1 MSTATRPR
9 MFRSSGRA
17 TETEQPGSS
26 RRGAIARVVRGNLL
40 AVLGGLVV
48 LVVVLLAILAPAI
61 SPYDPLDMNLEGS
74 LQPPSR
80 EHPLGTDSY
89 GRDLLSRIIHGSRV
103 TLLAGTVAL
112 SIALVAG
119 LSVGLV
125 AGYVGGTVDL
135 LLMRAMDALLSF
147 PPILLAIALLSVFG
161 PSTVNAMLALGIVY
175 TPQLARLV
183 RSTTLTT
190 QAELYVTAARAVGV
204 PGWKIMLRHVLPNAI
219 PPVIVQTSA
228 MFAYAIVAV
237 ATLSFL
243 GLGTQPPTPD
253 WGEMV
258 STGRSYLQE
267 AYWVALFPAL
277 AIMLF
282 VTAVNLLGDGIRDM
296 MDPRY
301 RKSLI

>member
-1 MSTATRPR
+1 MSTATQPR
-9 MFRSSGRA
+9 TLRSSD
-17 TETEQPGSS
+17 
-26 RRGAIARVVRGNLL
+26 GAIGTQQRLFIKRSAVVRIVQGNLL
-40 AVLGGLVV
+40 AVLGAIVV
-48 LVVVLLAILAPAI
+48 LVTVLLAILAPAV
-61 SPYDPLDMNLEGS
+61 SPYDPLEMNLQAP
-74 LQPPSR
+74 LQPPSL

-125 AGYVGGTVDL
+125 AGYAGGMVDL
-135 LLMRAMDALLSF
+135 LLMRAMDGLLSF

-204 PGWKIMLRHVLPNAI
+204 PDWKIMLRHVLPNAI